1 MALKVELVSP
11 TQAVWSGQATF
22 VSARTT
28 EGELGVLPG
37 HSPLFGVLVDGSVSI
52 KATDGTVKEFQV
64 SGGFLSV
71 ANDRVSILTESVN

>member
-1 MALKVELVSP
+1 MALHVALVSP
-11 TQAVWSGQATF
+11 SQQVWSGEASF

-37 HSPLFGVLVDGSVSI
+37 HAPLFGVLVDGAVSI
-52 KATDGTVKEFQV
+52 KATDGTTQQFNV

-71 ANDRVSILTESVN
+71 SNDRVSILTESVG